1 MENILKDKRQTK
13 MRSNEFIIDYDNR
26 RKVGERIKARGLVA
40 SKTTGTHVGLRVEDK
55 YGTFKWCPISRFPR
69 SSCLAV
75 WISWCKSWDNSS
87 PSPFNYKLNHN
98 YNPIISLTNSFYFPF
113 SSNPKTGPWKGN
125 ELRRKTWK

>member
-98 YNPIISLTNSFYFPF
+98 YNPIISYIIPNQLIHFIYHF
-113 SSNPKTGPWKGN
+113 SSNPKIDPGN
-125 ELRRKTWK
+125 WPVKR